1 MTITFRKPGERG
13 DMGTVGATP
22 GCLALTRGPQET
34 QVLNRGGSWSF
45 MLHQE
50 SSVGAGAGGPAW
62 DKEENTVFLGQSA
75 RILDASSSHWTLR
88 KLSRGFQSVLPAKV
102 PLFQS
107 SRQIVVQSSSLALGL
122 RGIRCAWGTH
132 VGVGRHLCGFYV
144 QGRVTSS
151 DLAGVQDAVE
161 TLASMQSGPG
171 QCAVWTSTGK
181 KTFQSFCPR

>member
-1 MTITFRKPGERG
+1 MTITFRKAGERG

-62 DKEENTVFLGQSA
+62 DKEKNTVFLGQSA
-75 RILDASSSHWTLR
+75 RILDASSSRWTLR

-122 RGIRCAWGTH
+122 RGIRCAWGDTR
-132 VGVGRHLCGFYV
+132 GCGAAFMWFLC
-144 QGRVTSS
+144 
-151 DLAGVQDAVE
+151 AGEGDQ
-161 TLASMQSGPG
+161 
-171 QCAVWTSTGK
+171 
-181 KTFQSFCPR
+181 F